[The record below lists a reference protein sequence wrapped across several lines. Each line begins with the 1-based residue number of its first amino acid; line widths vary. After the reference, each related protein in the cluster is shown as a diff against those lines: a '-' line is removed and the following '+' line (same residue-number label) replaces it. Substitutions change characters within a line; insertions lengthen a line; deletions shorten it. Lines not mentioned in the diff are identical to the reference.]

1 MKNLVS
7 TILFLFCSLIFAQT
21 SSISISKSLSFEFND
36 TNVYMEYLV
45 NDYSLSNSNNLSISF
60 LDYSIDEDFRWLLFI
75 SSSTDAE
82 IYNIRDEK
90 YEKVEFNG
98 SIILEEEE
106 IFKLKEQ
113 IDIIYSYRKNKNF
126 SSSYNSDSRY
136 EFNYSLT
143 NGIVSMYI
151 PNNAI
156 MPEIYN
162 NGLLNKYKNV
172 EGIYFKLN
180 AEEIKQ
186 FRKFL
191 KGFSY

>member
-36 TNVYMEYLV
+36 TNVEMLDWEGKK
-45 NDYSLSNSNNLSISF
+45 LSNTNNLSISL
-60 LDYSIDEDFRWLLFI
+60 LDYSIEDDFQRVLFI
-75 SSSTDAE
+75 SASTDAE
-82 IYNIRDEK
+82 IYSQREEK
-90 YEKVEFNG
+90 YVKLEFNG
-98 SIILEEEE
+98 SIILEDEE
-106 IFKLKEQ
+106 IFELKEQ

-126 SSSYNSDSRY
+126 SSSYFSDGN
-136 EFNYSLT
+136 EFRYSLT

-151 PNNAI
+151 PNYAF
-156 MPEIYN
+156 MPEIYYN
-162 NGLLNKYKNV
+162 DLLSKYERV
-172 EGIYFKLN
+172 EGISFELN

-191 KGFSY
+191 KSF

>member
-36 TNVYMEYLV
+36 TNVEMEYWG
-45 NDYSLSNSNNLSISF
+45 DKKLSNTNNLSISF
-60 LDYSIDEDFRWLLFI
+60 LDYSIEDDFQRFLFI
-75 SSSTDAE
+75 SASTDAE
-82 IYNIRDEK
+82 IYNAREEK
-90 YEKVEFNG
+90 YVEEFNG
-98 SIILEEEE
+98 SIILHEGE

-126 SSSYNSDSRY
+126 SSSYNLDDST
-136 EFNYSLT
+136 FNYSLT

-151 PNNAI
+151 PGFFF
-156 MPEIYN
+156 PEIYE
-162 NGLLNKYKNV
+162 NGLLYKYEDV
-172 EGIYFKLN
+172 IGIYFELN

-191 KGFSY
+191 KSF

>member
-36 TNVYMEYLV
+36 TNVEMLDWEGKK
-45 NDYSLSNSNNLSISF
+45 LSNTNNLSISL
-60 LDYSIDEDFRWLLFI
+60 LDYSIEDDFQRFLFI
-75 SSSTDAE
+75 SASTDAE
-82 IYNIRDEK
+82 IYSQREEK
-90 YEKVEFNG
+90 YVKLEFNG
-98 SIILEEEE
+98 SIILEDEE
-106 IFKLKEQ
+106 IFELKEQ

-126 SSSYNSDSRY
+126 SSSYFSDGN
-136 EFNYSLT
+136 EFRYSLT

-151 PNNAI
+151 PNYAF
-156 MPEIYN
+156 MPEIYYN
-162 NGLLNKYKNV
+162 DLLSKYERV
-172 EGIYFKLN
+172 EGISFELN

-191 KGFSY
+191 KSF

>member
-36 TNVYMEYLV
+36 TNVEMLDWEGKK
-45 NDYSLSNSNNLSISF
+45 LSNTNNLSISL
-60 LDYSIDEDFRWLLFI
+60 LDYSIEDDFQRFLFI
-75 SSSTDAE
+75 SASTDAE
-82 IYNIRDEK
+82 IYNRIEEK
-90 YEKVEFNG
+90 YEKREFNG
-98 SIILEEEE
+98 SFILQDEE
-106 IFKLKEQ
+106 IFELKEQ

-126 SSSYNSDSRY
+126 SSSYGERGDLT
-136 EFNYSLT
+136 FNYSLT

-151 PNNAI
+151 PNSAF
-156 MPEIYN
+156 MTEIYQ
-162 NGLLNKYKNV
+162 NGLLNKYEDV
-172 EGIYFKLN
+172 EGIYFELN

-191 KGFSY
+191 KSF

>member
-36 TNVYMEYLV
+36 TNVYMEQYEEK
-45 NDYSLSNSNNLSISF
+45 LSNTNNLSISF
-60 LDYSIDEDFRWLLFI
+60 LDYSIEDDFQRVLFI
-75 SSSTDAE
+75 SASTDAE
-82 IYNIRDEK
+82 IYSQREEK
-90 YEKVEFNG
+90 YVKLEFNG
-98 SIILEEEE
+98 SIILEDEE
-106 IFKLKEQ
+106 IFELKEQ

-126 SSSYNSDSRY
+126 SSSYGKRGDLTL
-136 EFNYSLT
+136 NYSLT

-151 PNNAI
+151 PNSDF
-156 MPEIYN
+156 MTEIYQ
-162 NGLLNKYKNV
+162 NGLLNKYEDV
-172 EGIYFKLN
+172 EGIYFELN

-191 KGFSY
+191 KSF

>member
-7 TILFLFCSLIFAQT
+7 SILFLFCSLIFAQT

-36 TNVYMEYLV
+36 TNVYMEYSG

-106 IFKLKEQ
+106 IFELKEQ

-126 SSSYNSDSRY
+126 SSSYYLDHLT
-136 EFNYSLT
+136 FNYSLT

-151 PNNAI
+151 PNNAFT
-156 MPEIYN
+156 PEIYYN
-162 NGLLNKYKNV
+162 DLLSKYENV
-172 EGIYFKLN
+172 QGIRFKLN

-191 KGFSY
+191 KSF

>member
-36 TNVYMEYLV
+36 TNVYMEQYEEK
-45 NDYSLSNSNNLSISF
+45 LSNTNNLSISF
-60 LDYSIDEDFRWLLFI
+60 LDYSIEDDFQRVLFI
-75 SSSTDAE
+75 SASTDAE
-82 IYNIRDEK
+82 IYSQREEK
-90 YEKVEFNG
+90 YVKLEFNG
-98 SIILEEEE
+98 SIILEDEE
-106 IFKLKEQ
+106 IFELKEQ

-126 SSSYNSDSRY
+126 SSSYFSDGN
-136 EFNYSLT
+136 EFRYSLT

-151 PNNAI
+151 PNYAF
-156 MPEIYN
+156 MPEIYYN
-162 NGLLNKYKNV
+162 DLLSKYERV
-172 EGIYFKLN
+172 EGISFELN

-191 KGFSY
+191 KSF